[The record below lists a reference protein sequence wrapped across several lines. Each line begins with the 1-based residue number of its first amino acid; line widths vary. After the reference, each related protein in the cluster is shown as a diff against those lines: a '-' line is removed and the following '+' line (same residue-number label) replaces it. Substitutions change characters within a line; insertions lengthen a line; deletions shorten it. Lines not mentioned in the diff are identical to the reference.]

1 MKESVILHI
10 GLIGGIGLGATEFY
24 HRRLVAGFAARNAPL
39 HLTIAHA
46 DVVAE
51 TANLL
56 RDDRAAQAAIFA
68 GHTRQLAAA
77 GAECVVIP
85 SVAGHFCIDAF
96 KALSP
101 LPPIDL
107 LDAVADHMAGRG
119 LRRIGVLGTRT
130 VMASRFYGRLPMVD
144 ILPPPG
150 AAMDAVHDAYINIA
164 LTGEVAPE
172 QRALFDDIGQRL
184 IADHGCEAV
193 MLGGTD
199 LSLVYK
205 TQPPPFPFI
214 HCAAIH
220 VDAIVRQAIGP

>member
-1 MKESVILHI
+1 MHI

-24 HRRLVAGFAARNAPL
+24 HRRLVSSFAARKVPL

-46 DVVAE
+46 DVEVE

-56 RDDRAAQAAIFA
+56 SDDRSAQAAIFA

-85 SVAGHFCIDAF
+85 SVAGHFCIKEF

-101 LPPIDL
+101 LPPVNL
-107 LDAVADHMAGRG
+107 LDAVAAHMTARD

-130 VMASRFYGRLPMVD
+130 VMASRFYGRLPSVE
-144 ILPPPG
+144 IVPPPG
-150 AAMDAVHDAYINIA
+150 SDLDDVHDAYIGVA
-164 LTGEVAPE
+164 LTGEVSAE
-172 QRALFDDIGQRL
+172 QRALFDDKGRRL
-184 IADHGCEAV
+184 IAEHGCEAV

-205 TQPPPFPFI
+205 TEPPPFPFI

-220 VDAIVRQAIGP
+220 VDAIVQHAA

>member
-1 MKESVILHI
+1 MHI

-24 HRRLVAGFAARNAPL
+24 HRHLVSGFAARKAAL

-46 DVVAE
+46 DVEVE

-56 RDDRAAQAAIFA
+56 ADNRAAQAAIFA
-68 GHTRQLAAA
+68 AHTRQLAGA

-85 SVAGHFCIDAF
+85 SVAGHFCIKEF
-96 KALSP
+96 EALSP
-101 LPPIDL
+101 LPPVNL
-107 LDAVADHMAGRG
+107 LDAVAAHMAGRG

-130 VMASRFYGRLPMVD
+130 VMASRFYGRLPSVE
-144 ILPPPG
+144 IVPPPG
-150 AAMDAVHDAYINIA
+150 ADMDAVHDAYIHIA
-164 LTGEVAPE
+164 LTGAVEIEA
-172 QRALFDDIGQRL
+172 RALFDTMGHRL
-184 IADHGCEAV
+184 INEHGCEAI

-205 TQPPPFPFI
+205 TEPPPFPFI

-220 VDAIVRQAIGP
+220 VDAIVQHAA

>member
-1 MKESVILHI
+1 MHI

-24 HRRLVAGFAARNAPL
+24 HRRLVNGFAARNAPL

-46 DVVAE
+46 DVQIE

-68 GHTRQLAAA
+68 EHTRQLAAA

-85 SVAGHFCIDAF
+85 SVAGHFCIKDF
-96 KALSP
+96 EALSP
-101 LPPIDL
+101 LPPINL
-107 LDAVADHMAGRG
+107 LDAVAAHVAERG

-130 VMASRFYGRLPMVD
+130 VMASRFYGYMPSVE
-144 ILPPPG
+144 IVPPAG
-150 AAMDAVHDAYINIA
+150 ASLDEVHDAYISIA
-164 LTGEVAPE
+164 LTGEVAAG
-172 QRALFDDIGQRL
+172 QRALFDKMADQL
-184 IADHGCEAV
+184 IADHGCEAI

-205 TQPPPFPFI
+205 TEPPRFPFV
-214 HCAAIH
+214 HCAAVH
-220 VDAIVRQAIGP
+220 VDAIVQHAA

>member
-1 MKESVILHI
+1 MHI

-24 HRRLVAGFAARNAPL
+24 HRRLVAGFADRNAPL

-46 DVVAE
+46 DVATE

-68 GHTRQLAAA
+68 EHTRQLAAA

-85 SVAGHFCIDAF
+85 SVAGHFCIKEF
-96 KALSP
+96 GALSP
-101 LPPIDL
+101 LPLVNL
-107 LDAVADHMAGRG
+107 LDAVAAHMAGRG

-130 VMASRFYGRLPMVD
+130 VMASRFYGRLLSVE
-144 ILPPPG
+144 IVPPPG
-150 AAMDAVHDAYINIA
+150 SDLDNVHDAYISIA
-164 LTGEVAPE
+164 LTGEAGAE
-172 QRALFDDIGQRL
+172 QRALFDDMGRRL
-184 IADHGCEAV
+184 IAEQGCEAV

-205 TQPPPFPFI
+205 AEPPPFPFV

-220 VDAIVRQAIGP
+220 VDAIVQHAA

>member
-1 MKESVILHI
+1 MHI

-46 DVVAE
+46 DVETE

-56 RDDRAAQAAIFA
+56 SDNRAAQAAIFA
-68 GHTRQLAAA
+68 EHTRQLAAA
-77 GAECVVIP
+77 GAQCVVIP
-85 SVAGHFCIDAF
+85 SVAGHFCIKEF
-96 KALSP
+96 EALSP
-101 LPPIDL
+101 LPPVNL
-107 LDAVADHMAGRG
+107 LDAVAAHMAGRG

-130 VMASRFYGRLPMVD
+130 VMASRFYGRLPSVE
-144 ILPPPG
+144 IVPPVG
-150 AAMDAVHDAYINIA
+150 ADLDTVHDAYINIA
-164 LTGEVAPE
+164 LTGEAGAE
-172 QRALFDDIGQRL
+172 QRVLFDKMGHRL
-184 IADHGCEAV
+184 ITEQGCEAI

-205 TQPPPFPFI
+205 TEVPPFPHI

-220 VDAIVRQAIGP
+220 VDAIVQLAA

>member
-1 MKESVILHI
+1 VHI

-24 HRRLVAGFAARNAPL
+24 HRRLVTGFAARNAPL

-46 DVVAE
+46 DVTTE

-85 SVAGHFCIDAF
+85 SVAGHFCIKEF
-96 KALSP
+96 EALSP
-101 LPPIDL
+101 LPPVNL
-107 LDAVADHMAGRG
+107 LDAVAAHMTGRG

-130 VMASRFYGRLPMVD
+130 VMASRFYGRLPLVE
-144 ILPPPG
+144 IIPPEG
-150 AAMDAVHDAYINIA
+150 SDLDDVHDAYISIA
-164 LTGEVAPE
+164 LTGEVDAK
-172 QRALFDDIGQRL
+172 QRALFDHMGRRL
-184 IADHGCEAV
+184 LAEHGCEAI

-205 TQPPPFPFI
+205 TEPPPFPFI
-214 HCAAIH
+214 PCAAIH
-220 VDAIVRQAIGP
+220 VDAIVQHAA